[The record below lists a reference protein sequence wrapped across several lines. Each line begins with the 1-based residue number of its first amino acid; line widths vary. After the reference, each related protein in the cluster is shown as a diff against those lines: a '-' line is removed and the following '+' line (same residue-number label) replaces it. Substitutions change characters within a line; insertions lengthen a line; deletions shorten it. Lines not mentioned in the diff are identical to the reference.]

1 MLKIVIWI
9 IIYLEQFTQ
18 YKGDSNNKINN
29 INIVAS
35 KNSVVPDFEKWVSS
49 NSYIDIGQIF
59 LSLKNNNR
67 IYYLLTNYDALSNE
81 YIIPYI
87 TSGTYT
93 ENFWAATKTP
103 LSTNEEY
110 SIAPFATSQI
120 TIN

>member
-93 ENFWAATKTP
+93 ENF
-103 LSTNEEY
+103 
-110 SIAPFATSQI
+110 
-120 TIN
+120 